1 LIFNGKNED
10 VESSIIQLEVENHEQ
25 LNQIIWKDEERNAK
39 VGIDIDGEHVP
50 LHDDEVFG
58 STQQII
64 LKQYLGTCRPW
75 IQK

>member
-1 LIFNGKNED
+1 M
-10 VESSIIQLEVENHEQ
+10 IQLEVENHEQ
-25 LNQIIWKDEERNAK
+25 LAQIVRKDEEKNAK

-64 LKQYLGTCRPW
+64 LKQYLGTCRPP
-75 IQK
+75 IQR